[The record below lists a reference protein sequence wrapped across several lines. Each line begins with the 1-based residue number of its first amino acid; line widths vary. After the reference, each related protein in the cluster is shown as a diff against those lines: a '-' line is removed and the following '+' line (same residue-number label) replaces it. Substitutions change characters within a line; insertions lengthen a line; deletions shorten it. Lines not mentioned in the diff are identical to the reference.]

1 MKYNDIC
8 ITESSWEEL
17 ERDSFGG
24 MTNASAYCL
33 MYIDDRLPHLIT
45 GPSSLLILA
54 SVSLNIEVTQLET
67 HTLSPPV
74 CHPDDTDDE
83 TGQVLRGMDSL
94 PPVLRRY
101 VHEDNRWFQQ
111 ELNEWEEQ
119 FCQTAAPQGE
129 ATTAREAPNPDPDDT
144 QQAVVEPAPQ
154 SGPSN
159 DQPKQDRAEPG
170 AEPGAEKESKD
181 EPREEHQGVCGG
193 NNLSLLTHIYLYPT
207 FIWPTL
213 VRIPSYGLLVLLPTR
228 YLKPK

>member
-33 MYIDDRLPHLIT
+33 MYIDDRLPHLTT
-45 GPSSLLILA
+45 GLPAFLLRFHLFEYH
-54 SVSLNIEVTQLET
+54 SVAMVDAMGNSHIVTCLT
-67 HTLSPPV
+67 
-74 CHPDDTDDE
+74 DDTDDE

-111 ELNEWEEQ
+111 ELSEWEEQ

-129 ATTAREAPNPDPDDT
+129 STNSRDAPNPDPDSG
-144 QQAVVEPAPQ
+144 QQPAVEPCT
-154 SGPSN
+154 
-159 DQPKQDRAEPG
+159 DQPEQARGSPEP
-170 AEPGAEKESKD
+170 EPGAEKESKD
-181 EPREEHQGVCGG
+181 EPGEEHQGGCGEKYLPLVELFLL
-193 NNLSLLTHIYLYPT
+193 NLYFSPALIGPTTKNHI
-207 FIWPTL
+207 
-213 VRIPSYGLLVLLPTR
+213 
-228 YLKPK
+228 LKK

>member
-1 MKYNDIC
+1 MLVHEGQASAGHYWAYIYDHANQRWMKYNDIC

-45 GPSSLLILA
+45 GLPRFLILA
-54 SVSLNIEVTQLET
+54 STYLNTNRHRGET
-67 HTLSPPV
+67 HTLSSAL
-74 CHPDDTDDE
+74 CLPDDTDDE

-111 ELNEWEEQ
+111 ELSEWEEQ

-129 ATTAREAPNPDPDDT
+129 STTARDAPNPDPDNT
-144 QQAVVEPAPQ
+144 QQPAVEPAPQ
-154 SGPSN
+154 SGPST
-159 DQPKQDRAEPG
+159 DQPEQARASPG
-170 AEPGAEKESKD
+170 AESGAEKESKD
-181 EPREEHQGVCGG
+181 EPREEHQGGCVEKY
-193 NNLSLLTHIYLYPT
+193 LSLVGM
-207 FIWPTL
+207 FIF
-213 VRIPSYGLLVLLPTR
+213 I
-228 YLKPK
+228 